1 MREAAEAL
9 RLTAQDLKKLGV
21 TDRIIPEPLGG
32 AHRNWSATI
41 EAVSDEISSML
52 KELNGK
58 DAKALIKD
66 RRQKFLDL
74 GSKGLA
80 A

>member
-21 TDRIIPEPLGG
+21 TDLIVPETLGG
-32 AHRNWSATI
+32 AHRDRTVTI
-41 EAVSDEISSML
+41 RSVGIAISEML
-52 KELNGK
+52 AELQGK
-58 DAKALIKD
+58 DGEALIKD
-66 RRQKFLDL
+66 RRLKFLEL
-74 GSKGLA
+74 GQKGLA